1 MARCYN
7 SGSILFWYT
16 NLMKSICV
24 YCGSSD
30 KIGGIYLNAAYE
42 LGAELAAQTFQLVYG
57 AGSTGLMGAVAN
69 GVLENG
75 GEVIG
80 VIPELFNTPTLAH
93 NGLTQLEVV
102 PNMHQRKAR
111 MAELSDAFIALPGGF
126 GTMEELF
133 EMLTWAQIGLH
144 QKPIGVLNVKNYFNP
159 LLEMIEK
166 ANQEGFIYSEHR
178 ALFIS
183 AEDPRALV
191 QALSDHEPPQGL
203 ERWLTRKG

>member
-1 MARCYN
+1 
-7 SGSILFWYT
+7 
-16 NLMKSICV
+16 MKSICV

-30 KIGGIYLNAAYE
+30 KIDRIYINAAYE
-42 LGAELAAQTFQLVYG
+42 LGAELSAQGIQLVYG

-93 NGLTQLEVV
+93 NGLTQLEIV

-144 QKPIGVLNVKNYFNP
+144 QKPIGVLNIKNYFNP

-178 ALFIS
+178 SLFIS
-183 AEDPRALV
+183 AEDPCTLV
-191 QALSDHEPPQGL
+191 KGLLNHEPPWGL
-203 ERWLTRKG
+203 ERWLTREG

>member
-1 MARCYN
+1 
-7 SGSILFWYT
+7 
-16 NLMKSICV
+16 MKSICV

-30 KIGGIYLNAAYE
+30 KIGRIYLNAAYE
-42 LGAELAAQTFQLVYG
+42 LGAELAARGIRLVYG

-178 ALFIS
+178 ALFTLV
-183 AEDPRALV
+183 EDPRALV